1 MSERG
6 EFKYTYTLMISRMV
20 FLGGV
25 VFVIPVRVHN
35 LCMCVGM

>member
-1 MSERG
+1 MRG
-6 EFKYTYTLMISRMV
+6 GNLSTYTLMISRMV